1 MHSWSDT
8 TLLAIAAMI
17 TSLSSLVWAFRR
29 ERDSRD
35 D

>member
-1 MHSWSDT
+1 MDSWSDA
-8 TLLAIAAMI
+8 TLLAIAAII

-29 ERDSRD
+29 ERHSRD